1 VAASLVFF
9 AWVMFADT
17 GRRYLDHR
25 LQYGAWEEGKS
36 ELLWS
41 LLVLGGTWALVL
53 GLYPGVS
60 FEVLGSILVSSL
72 GVTVWTAVSVGMMV
86 SRRKRQD
93 HRLFVPVS
101 MRRRPPALSA
111 ASRFAPLAP
120 WVALLV
126 VGAPYLATL
135 VPSGDVRGVPRPA
148 PVSGHERVDFE
159 ALQAVDRAS
168 PSGLVD
174 LSDYVA
180 HRAYQEG
187 FVYGAEYGLPAEGEA
202 LYLSRF
208 SRVGETTVRDREV
221 VLRFDREWLEKTL
234 QPADGNGA
242 SVAGLLANGNTP
254 SGVVRSPEPGVYSHV
269 THPARYSLQALLAFS
284 PFLVL
289 SIRVY
294 IASRSGAPI
303 PVLRR
308 KRQAA

>member
-1 VAASLVFF
+1 
-9 AWVMFADT
+9 M
-17 GRRYLDHR
+17 
-25 LQYGAWEEGKS
+25 
-36 ELLWS
+36 
-41 LLVLGGTWALVL
+41 
-53 GLYPGVS
+53 
-60 FEVLGSILVSSL
+60 
-72 GVTVWTAVSVGMMV
+72 
-86 SRRKRQD
+86 
-93 HRLFVPVS
+93 
-101 MRRRPPALSA
+101 RPPALSA

-135 VPSGDVRGVPRPA
+135 LPSAGVDGVPQ
-148 PVSGHERVDFE
+148 PVPLSGHDHVDFE

-168 PSGLVD
+168 SSGLVD
-174 LSDYVA
+174 LSDYLA

-208 SRVGETTVRDREV
+208 SREGESTVREREV

-234 QPADGNGA
+234 QSAGGNGA
-242 SVAGLLANGNTP
+242 SVASLLANGNTP
-254 SGVVRSPEPGVYSHV
+254 AGVVRSPAPGVYSQV

-289 SIRVY
+289 SIRVFA
-294 IASRSGAPI
+294 ASRSGAPI